1 MATYNRLNPEDTAVS
16 TDKIVSNTWSDN
28 TNIQIHNFTSS
39 VQATVSTAT
48 SQANF
53 FIEVF
58 SSASN
63 QSTTANVDG
72 EGPVQ
77 YTLSYGHKAGSGSL
91 NFTSTA
97 GALGNTA
104 TKCIY
109 RQYAQL
115 VYGDEGSN
123 FVFDGYEAD
132 DIFVINVA
140 RGRYKHA
147 LKAGSLNLK
156 LNDGTIAPHAAVFT
170 DDSVTQ
176 TGSAVVTN
184 LGRQFNIVSGSDG
197 VMSGSLLTQTG
208 HITSF
213 GSVDSGSFGF
223 AYPDAGILIFNGAAL
238 RKLSFDANTFG
249 KGTSAATEKTAEGMF
264 SAIQGGASFE
274 LDSEERVSSQYMF
287 VRVKNGEYNYSSNP
301 SYIDGNGNLNNTTM
315 VDSPTTYIT
324 TVGLYNDDNNLLA
337 VAKLSQP
344 LKKDFTTEALIR
356 IKLDY

>member
-63 QSTTANVDG
+63 QSAAANVDG

-77 YTLSYGHKAGSGSL
+77 YTISYGHKAGSGSL
-91 NFTSTA
+91 EFTPTA

-123 FVFDGYEAD
+123 FVFNGYEAN

-156 LNDGTIAPHAAVFT
+156 LDDGSITPHAAVFT

-184 LGRQFNIVSGSDG
+184 LGRQFNLVSGSDG
-197 VMSGSLLTQTG
+197 VMLGSTLTQVSAPNSNIG
-208 HITSF
+208 
-213 GSVDSGSFGF
+213 SGSFGF
-223 AYPDAGILIFNGAAL
+223 VYPEAGIIIFNGEAL
-238 RKLSFDANTFG
+238 RQNGFNASTFVE
-249 KGTSAATEKTAEGMF
+249 GTAAATQNIANDMF

>member
-1 MATYNRLNPEDTAVS
+1 MATYNRLNPEDTTVS
-16 TDKIVSNTWSDN
+16 TDKVVSNTWSDN
-28 TNIQIHNFTSS
+28 TNILQDNFTSS
-39 VQATVSTAT
+39 AQTAISTAT

-63 QSTTANVDG
+63 QSVKPIEG

-91 NFTSTA
+91 EFTPTA

-115 VYGDEGSN
+115 IYGDENSN
-123 FVFDGYEAD
+123 FVFNGYEAN

-156 LNDGTIAPHAAVFT
+156 LEDQSITPHPAVFT

-184 LGRQFNIVSGSDG
+184 LGRQFNLVSGSDG
-197 VMSGSLLTQTG
+197 VMSGSKLTQTG
-208 HITSF
+208 HLTSH

-223 AYPDAGILIFNGAAL
+223 VYPDAGILIFNAAAL
-238 RKLSFDANTFG
+238 RKLSFNDSTFVE
-249 KGTSAATEKTAEGMF
+249 GTAAATQNQTNGMF
-264 SAIQGGASFE
+264 SAIQRGASFE

-301 SYIDGNGNLNNTTM
+301 SYIDRNGNLNNTTM